1 MDDVVFQLPK
11 VALLPIALLAL
22 CMTPVAFG
30 APGLVAIYL
39 VPLALVWVVL
49 RARTVVGS
57 DGLVVR
63 TASGSRR
70 IEWGQV
76 TSLHLGRP
84 NKVSLV
90 LNGGERL
97 TLPAVRLGD
106 LPALAKASGGAVPD
120 PSATAE
126 KAPDQGVTSTDTDE

>member
-1 MDDVVFQLPK
+1 MVFQLPR
-11 VALLPIALLAL
+11 VALLPIALLTL
-22 CMTPVAFG
+22 CVTPVAFG
-30 APGLVAIYL
+30 APGLQVIYL

-49 RARTVVGS
+49 RARTVAGS
-57 DGLVVR
+57 DGVVVR
-63 TASGSRR
+63 TALRSRR
-70 IEWGQV
+70 IEWSQV
-76 TSLHLGRP
+76 TSLQLGRP

-106 LPALAKASGGAVPD
+106 LPALAKASGGVVPD

-126 KAPDQGVTSTDTDE
+126 KTPEPGVASTDTDE

>member
-1 MDDVVFQLPK
+1 MYRVVFQTPK

-30 APGLVAIYL
+30 APGLVAIYV
-39 VPLALVWVVL
+39 VPLGLVWLVL
-49 RARTVVGS
+49 RARTVAGS
-57 DGLVVR
+57 DGVVVR
-63 TASGSRR
+63 TALRSRR
-70 IEWGQV
+70 IEWSQV
-76 TSLHLGRP
+76 ASLRLGRP

-106 LPALAKASGGAVPD
+106 LPALAKASGGVVPD

-126 KAPDQGVTSTDTDE
+126 RAPDQGVASTDTDE

>member
-1 MDDVVFQLPK
+1 MFGVVFQLPK
-11 VALLPIALLAL
+11 VALLPIVLLAV
-22 CMTPVAFG
+22 CVTPVAFG
-30 APGLVAIYL
+30 APGLQLVYL
-39 VPLALVWVVL
+39 IPLALVWHVL
-49 RARTVVGS
+49 RARTVAGA
-57 DGLVVR
+57 DGVLVR
-63 TASGSRR
+63 TALGSRR
-70 IEWGQV
+70 IEWGAV

-106 LPALAKASGGAVPD
+106 LPALAKASGGVVPD

-126 KAPDQGVTSTDTDE
+126 KAPDQGVASTDTDE